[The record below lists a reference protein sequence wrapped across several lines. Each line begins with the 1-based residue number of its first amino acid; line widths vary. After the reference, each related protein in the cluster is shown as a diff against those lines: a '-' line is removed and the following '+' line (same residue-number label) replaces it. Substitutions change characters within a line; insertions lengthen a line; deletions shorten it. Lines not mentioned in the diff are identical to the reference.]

1 MKRIFSRIRFLPLTI
16 FAATLMLT
24 VKVGD
29 IWDGF
34 DGLINGTINI
44 AEAVAQTAEEG
55 AKPAAKDDGQP
66 ADGEKTAEGAVPA
79 ALKDEPQGQISKL
92 ITDDPTLLTQA
103 EIDLLQQLAE
113 RRQGNLDGFDGLI
126 NGTIQIAE
134 AVAQT
139 AEEGAKPAAKDDGQP
154 ADGEKTA
161 EEAVPAALK
170 DEPQGQ
176 ISKLITDDP
185 TLLTQAEI
193 DLLQQLAERRQVLE
207 SREQELE
214 IRTGLLAAAE
224 SRIDKKV
231 EELRVLRE
239 TISGLI
245 KTFDAQQDAKLL
257 SLVKIYE
264 SMKPKE
270 AARIF
275 EELEMD
281 TLLEVAERM
290 KERKLAPIMAKMD
303 PEKARDMTVELSRL
317 RQLPTVGQQAGG

>member
-24 VKVGD
+24 VKIGD

-34 DGLINGTINI
+34 DGLINGTIQVSEAI
-44 AEAVAQTAEEG
+44 AQPAEED
-55 AKPAAKDDGQP
+55 AKPAAKDGQP
-66 ADGEKTAEGAVPA
+66 AAGEKTAEQAVPA

-92 ITDDPTLLTQA
+92 ITNDPTLLT
-103 EIDLLQQLAE
+103 
-113 RRQGNLDGFDGLI
+113 
-126 NGTIQIAE
+126 
-134 AVAQT
+134 
-139 AEEGAKPAAKDDGQP
+139 P
-154 ADGEKTA
+154 
-161 EEAVPAALK
+161 
-170 DEPQGQ
+170 
-176 ISKLITDDP
+176 
-185 TLLTQAEI
+185 AEI

-207 SREQELE
+207 SREQEFEL
-214 IRTGLLAAAE
+214 RTGLLAAAE

-231 EELRVLRE
+231 EELKVLRE

-264 SMKPKE
+264 NMKPKE
-270 AARIF
+270 AAKIF
-275 EELEMD
+275 EELQMD

-290 KERKLAPIMAKMD
+290 KERKLAPIMAKMH

-317 RQLPTVGQQAGG
+317 RQLPPVGQQAGG

>member
-24 VKVGD
+24 VKIGD

-34 DGLINGTINI
+34 DGLINGTIQVSEAI
-44 AEAVAQTAEEG
+44 AQPAEED
-55 AKPAAKDDGQP
+55 AKPAAKDGQP
-66 ADGEKTAEGAVPA
+66 AAGEKTAEQAVPA

-92 ITDDPTLLTQA
+92 ITNDPTLLT
-103 EIDLLQQLAE
+103 
-113 RRQGNLDGFDGLI
+113 
-126 NGTIQIAE
+126 
-134 AVAQT
+134 
-139 AEEGAKPAAKDDGQP
+139 P
-154 ADGEKTA
+154 
-161 EEAVPAALK
+161 
-170 DEPQGQ
+170 
-176 ISKLITDDP
+176 
-185 TLLTQAEI
+185 AEI

-207 SREQELE
+207 SREQEFEL
-214 IRTGLLAAAE
+214 RTGLLAAAE

-231 EELRVLRE
+231 EELKVLRE

-264 SMKPKE
+264 NMKPKE
-270 AARIF
+270 AAKIF

-290 KERKLAPIMAKMD
+290 KERKLAPIMAKMH

>member
-24 VKVGD
+24 VKIGD

-34 DGLINGTINI
+34 DGLINGTIQVSEAI
-44 AEAVAQTAEEG
+44 AQPAEED
-55 AKPAAKDDGQP
+55 AKPAAKDGQP
-66 ADGEKTAEGAVPA
+66 TAGEKTAEQAVPA

-92 ITDDPTLLTQA
+92 ITNDPTLLT
-103 EIDLLQQLAE
+103 
-113 RRQGNLDGFDGLI
+113 
-126 NGTIQIAE
+126 
-134 AVAQT
+134 
-139 AEEGAKPAAKDDGQP
+139 P
-154 ADGEKTA
+154 
-161 EEAVPAALK
+161 
-170 DEPQGQ
+170 
-176 ISKLITDDP
+176 
-185 TLLTQAEI
+185 AEI

-207 SREQELE
+207 SREQEFEL
-214 IRTGLLAAAE
+214 RTGLLAAAE

-231 EELRVLRE
+231 EELKVLRE

-264 SMKPKE
+264 NMKPKE

-275 EELEMD
+275 EALEMD

-290 KERKLAPIMAKMD
+290 KERKLAPIMAKMH

>member
-1 MKRIFSRIRFLPLTI
+1 MKRIFSRIKFLPLTI

-24 VKVGD
+24 VKIGD

-34 DGLINGTINI
+34 DGHINGTIQVSEAI
-44 AEAVAQTAEEG
+44 AQPAEED
-55 AKPAAKDDGQP
+55 AKPAAKDGQP
-66 ADGEKTAEGAVPA
+66 AAGEKTAEQAVPA

-92 ITDDPTLLTQA
+92 ITNDPTLLT
-103 EIDLLQQLAE
+103 
-113 RRQGNLDGFDGLI
+113 
-126 NGTIQIAE
+126 
-134 AVAQT
+134 
-139 AEEGAKPAAKDDGQP
+139 P
-154 ADGEKTA
+154 
-161 EEAVPAALK
+161 
-170 DEPQGQ
+170 
-176 ISKLITDDP
+176 
-185 TLLTQAEI
+185 AEI

-207 SREQELE
+207 SREQEFE

-231 EELRVLRE
+231 EELKVLRE

-264 SMKPKE
+264 NMKPKE
-270 AARIF
+270 AAKIF

-290 KERKLAPIMAKMD
+290 KERKLAPIMAKMH

-317 RQLPTVGQQAGG
+317 RQLPPVGQQAGG

>member
-24 VKVGD
+24 VKIGD

-34 DGLINGTINI
+34 DGLINGTIQVSEAI
-44 AEAVAQTAEEG
+44 AQPAEED
-55 AKPAAKDDGQP
+55 AKPAAKDGQP
-66 ADGEKTAEGAVPA
+66 TAGEKTAEQAVPA

-92 ITDDPTLLTQA
+92 ITNDPTLLT
-103 EIDLLQQLAE
+103 
-113 RRQGNLDGFDGLI
+113 
-126 NGTIQIAE
+126 
-134 AVAQT
+134 
-139 AEEGAKPAAKDDGQP
+139 P
-154 ADGEKTA
+154 
-161 EEAVPAALK
+161 
-170 DEPQGQ
+170 
-176 ISKLITDDP
+176 
-185 TLLTQAEI
+185 AEI

-207 SREQELE
+207 SREQEFE

-231 EELRVLRE
+231 EELKVLRE

-264 SMKPKE
+264 NMKPKE
-270 AARIF
+270 VARIF
-275 EELEMD
+275 EALEMD

-317 RQLPTVGQQAGG
+317 RQLPPVGQQAGG

>member
-24 VKVGD
+24 VKIGD

-34 DGLINGTINI
+34 DGLINGTIQVSEAI
-44 AEAVAQTAEEG
+44 AQPAEED
-55 AKPAAKDDGQP
+55 AKPAAKDGQP
-66 ADGEKTAEGAVPA
+66 TAGEKTAEQAVPA

-92 ITDDPTLLTQA
+92 ITNDPTLLT
-103 EIDLLQQLAE
+103 
-113 RRQGNLDGFDGLI
+113 
-126 NGTIQIAE
+126 
-134 AVAQT
+134 
-139 AEEGAKPAAKDDGQP
+139 P
-154 ADGEKTA
+154 
-161 EEAVPAALK
+161 
-170 DEPQGQ
+170 
-176 ISKLITDDP
+176 
-185 TLLTQAEI
+185 AEI

-207 SREQELE
+207 SREQEFEL
-214 IRTGLLAAAE
+214 RTGLLAAAE

-231 EELRVLRE
+231 EELKVLRE

-264 SMKPKE
+264 NMKPKE
-270 AARIF
+270 AAKIF
-275 EELEMD
+275 EELDMD

-290 KERKLAPIMAKMD
+290 KERKLAPIMAKMH

>member
-1 MKRIFSRIRFLPLTI
+1 MKRIFSKIRFLPLTI

-24 VKVGD
+24 VKIGD

-34 DGLINGTINI
+34 DGLINGTIHI

-92 ITDDPTLLTQA
+92 IT
-103 EIDLLQQLAE
+103 
-113 RRQGNLDGFDGLI
+113 N
-126 NGTIQIAE
+126 
-134 AVAQT
+134 
-139 AEEGAKPAAKDDGQP
+139 
-154 ADGEKTA
+154 
-161 EEAVPAALK
+161 
-170 DEPQGQ
+170 
-176 ISKLITDDP
+176 DP

-207 SREQELE
+207 SREQDLE

-264 SMKPKE
+264 SMKPKD

>member
-24 VKVGD
+24 VKIGD

-34 DGLINGTINI
+34 DGLINGTIQVSEAI
-44 AEAVAQTAEEG
+44 AQPAEED
-55 AKPAAKDDGQP
+55 AKPAAKDGQP
-66 ADGEKTAEGAVPA
+66 AAGEKTAEQAVPA

-92 ITDDPTLLTQA
+92 ITNDPTLLT
-103 EIDLLQQLAE
+103 
-113 RRQGNLDGFDGLI
+113 
-126 NGTIQIAE
+126 
-134 AVAQT
+134 
-139 AEEGAKPAAKDDGQP
+139 P
-154 ADGEKTA
+154 
-161 EEAVPAALK
+161 
-170 DEPQGQ
+170 
-176 ISKLITDDP
+176 
-185 TLLTQAEI
+185 AEI

-207 SREQELE
+207 SREQEFE

-231 EELRVLRE
+231 EELKVLRE

-264 SMKPKE
+264 NMKPKE

-275 EELEMD
+275 EALEMD

>member
-24 VKVGD
+24 VKIGD

-34 DGLINGTINI
+34 DGHINGTIQVSEAI
-44 AEAVAQTAEEG
+44 AQPAEED
-55 AKPAAKDDGQP
+55 AKPAAKDGQP
-66 ADGEKTAEGAVPA
+66 AAGEKTAEQAVPA

-92 ITDDPTLLTQA
+92 ITNDPTLLT
-103 EIDLLQQLAE
+103 
-113 RRQGNLDGFDGLI
+113 
-126 NGTIQIAE
+126 
-134 AVAQT
+134 
-139 AEEGAKPAAKDDGQP
+139 P
-154 ADGEKTA
+154 
-161 EEAVPAALK
+161 
-170 DEPQGQ
+170 
-176 ISKLITDDP
+176 
-185 TLLTQAEI
+185 AEI

-207 SREQELE
+207 SREQEFE

-231 EELRVLRE
+231 EELKVLRE

-264 SMKPKE
+264 NMKPKE
-270 AARIF
+270 AAKIF

-290 KERKLAPIMAKMD
+290 KERKLAPIMAKMH

>member
-1 MKRIFSRIRFLPLTI
+1 MKRIFSRIKFLPLTI

-24 VKVGD
+24 VKIGD

-34 DGLINGTINI
+34 DGHINGTIQVSEAI
-44 AEAVAQTAEEG
+44 AQPAEED
-55 AKPAAKDDGQP
+55 AKPAAKDGQP
-66 ADGEKTAEGAVPA
+66 SAGEKTAEQAAPA

-92 ITDDPTLLTQA
+92 ITNDPTLLT
-103 EIDLLQQLAE
+103 
-113 RRQGNLDGFDGLI
+113 
-126 NGTIQIAE
+126 
-134 AVAQT
+134 
-139 AEEGAKPAAKDDGQP
+139 P
-154 ADGEKTA
+154 
-161 EEAVPAALK
+161 
-170 DEPQGQ
+170 
-176 ISKLITDDP
+176 
-185 TLLTQAEI
+185 AEI

-207 SREQELE
+207 SREQEFEL
-214 IRTGLLAAAE
+214 RTGLLAAAE

-231 EELRVLRE
+231 EELKVLRE

-264 SMKPKE
+264 NMKPKE
-270 AARIF
+270 AAKIF

-290 KERKLAPIMAKMD
+290 KERKLAPIMAKMH

>member
-24 VKVGD
+24 VKIGD

-34 DGLINGTINI
+34 DGLINGTIQVSEAI
-44 AEAVAQTAEEG
+44 AQPAEED
-55 AKPAAKDDGQP
+55 AKPAAKDGQP
-66 ADGEKTAEGAVPA
+66 AAGEKTAEQAVPA

-92 ITDDPTLLTQA
+92 ITNDPTLLT
-103 EIDLLQQLAE
+103 
-113 RRQGNLDGFDGLI
+113 
-126 NGTIQIAE
+126 
-134 AVAQT
+134 
-139 AEEGAKPAAKDDGQP
+139 P
-154 ADGEKTA
+154 
-161 EEAVPAALK
+161 
-170 DEPQGQ
+170 
-176 ISKLITDDP
+176 
-185 TLLTQAEI
+185 AEI

-207 SREQELE
+207 SREQEFEL
-214 IRTGLLAAAE
+214 RTGLLAAAE

-231 EELRVLRE
+231 EELKVLRE

-264 SMKPKE
+264 NMKPKE

-275 EELEMD
+275 EALEMD

-317 RQLPTVGQQAGG
+317 RRLPPVGQQAGG

>member
-1 MKRIFSRIRFLPLTI
+1 MKRIFSRIKFLPLTI

-24 VKVGD
+24 VKIGD

-34 DGLINGTINI
+34 DGHINGTIQVSEAI
-44 AEAVAQTAEEG
+44 AQPAEED
-55 AKPAAKDDGQP
+55 AKPAAKDGQP
-66 ADGEKTAEGAVPA
+66 AAGEKTAEQAVPA

-92 ITDDPTLLTQA
+92 ITNDPTLLT
-103 EIDLLQQLAE
+103 
-113 RRQGNLDGFDGLI
+113 
-126 NGTIQIAE
+126 
-134 AVAQT
+134 
-139 AEEGAKPAAKDDGQP
+139 P
-154 ADGEKTA
+154 
-161 EEAVPAALK
+161 
-170 DEPQGQ
+170 
-176 ISKLITDDP
+176 
-185 TLLTQAEI
+185 AEI

-207 SREQELE
+207 SREQEFEL
-214 IRTGLLAAAE
+214 RTGLLAAAE

-231 EELRVLRE
+231 EELKVLRE

-264 SMKPKE
+264 NMKPKE

-275 EELEMD
+275 EALEMD

-290 KERKLAPIMAKMD
+290 KERKLAPIMAKMH

>member
-24 VKVGD
+24 VKIGD

-34 DGLINGTINI
+34 DGHINGTIQVSEAI
-44 AEAVAQTAEEG
+44 AQPAEED
-55 AKPAAKDDGQP
+55 AKPAAKDGQP
-66 ADGEKTAEGAVPA
+66 AAGEKTAEQAVPA

-92 ITDDPTLLTQA
+92 ITNDPTLLT
-103 EIDLLQQLAE
+103 
-113 RRQGNLDGFDGLI
+113 
-126 NGTIQIAE
+126 
-134 AVAQT
+134 
-139 AEEGAKPAAKDDGQP
+139 P
-154 ADGEKTA
+154 
-161 EEAVPAALK
+161 
-170 DEPQGQ
+170 
-176 ISKLITDDP
+176 
-185 TLLTQAEI
+185 AEI

-207 SREQELE
+207 SREQEFEL
-214 IRTGLLAAAE
+214 RTGLLAAAE

-231 EELRVLRE
+231 EELKVLRE

-264 SMKPKE
+264 NMKPKE
-270 AARIF
+270 AAKIF
-275 EELEMD
+275 EELQMD

-290 KERKLAPIMAKMD
+290 KERKLAPIMAKMH

-317 RQLPTVGQQAGG
+317 RQLPPVGQQAGG

>member
-1 MKRIFSRIRFLPLTI
+1 MKRIFSRIKFLPLTI

-24 VKVGD
+24 VKIGD

-34 DGLINGTINI
+34 DGLINGTIQVSEAI
-44 AEAVAQTAEEG
+44 AQPAEED
-55 AKPAAKDDGQP
+55 AKPAAKDGQP
-66 ADGEKTAEGAVPA
+66 TAGEKTAEQAVPA

-92 ITDDPTLLTQA
+92 ITNDPTLLT
-103 EIDLLQQLAE
+103 
-113 RRQGNLDGFDGLI
+113 
-126 NGTIQIAE
+126 
-134 AVAQT
+134 
-139 AEEGAKPAAKDDGQP
+139 P
-154 ADGEKTA
+154 
-161 EEAVPAALK
+161 
-170 DEPQGQ
+170 
-176 ISKLITDDP
+176 
-185 TLLTQAEI
+185 AEI

-207 SREQELE
+207 SREQEFEL
-214 IRTGLLAAAE
+214 RTGLLAAAE

-231 EELRVLRE
+231 EELKVLRE

-264 SMKPKE
+264 NMKPKE

-275 EELEMD
+275 EALEMD

-290 KERKLAPIMAKMD
+290 KERKLAPIMAKMH

>member
-24 VKVGD
+24 IKIGD

-34 DGLINGTINI
+34 DGLINGTIQVSEAI
-44 AEAVAQTAEEG
+44 AQPAEED
-55 AKPAAKDDGQP
+55 AKPAAKDGQP
-66 ADGEKTAEGAVPA
+66 AAGEKTAEQAVPA

-92 ITDDPTLLTQA
+92 ITNDPTLLT
-103 EIDLLQQLAE
+103 
-113 RRQGNLDGFDGLI
+113 
-126 NGTIQIAE
+126 
-134 AVAQT
+134 
-139 AEEGAKPAAKDDGQP
+139 P
-154 ADGEKTA
+154 
-161 EEAVPAALK
+161 
-170 DEPQGQ
+170 
-176 ISKLITDDP
+176 
-185 TLLTQAEI
+185 AEI

-207 SREQELE
+207 SREQEFEL
-214 IRTGLLAAAE
+214 RTGLLAAAE

-231 EELRVLRE
+231 EELKVLRE

-264 SMKPKE
+264 NMKPKE

-275 EELEMD
+275 EALEMD

-317 RQLPTVGQQAGG
+317 RRLPPVGQQAGG

>member
-24 VKVGD
+24 VKIGD

-34 DGLINGTINI
+34 DGLINGTIQVSEAI
-44 AEAVAQTAEEG
+44 AQPAEED
-55 AKPAAKDDGQP
+55 AKPAAKDGQP
-66 ADGEKTAEGAVPA
+66 AAGEKTAEQAVPA

-92 ITDDPTLLTQA
+92 ITNDPTLLT
-103 EIDLLQQLAE
+103 
-113 RRQGNLDGFDGLI
+113 
-126 NGTIQIAE
+126 
-134 AVAQT
+134 
-139 AEEGAKPAAKDDGQP
+139 P
-154 ADGEKTA
+154 
-161 EEAVPAALK
+161 
-170 DEPQGQ
+170 
-176 ISKLITDDP
+176 
-185 TLLTQAEI
+185 AEI

-207 SREQELE
+207 SREQEFE

-231 EELRVLRE
+231 EELKVLRE

-264 SMKPKE
+264 NMKPKE
-270 AARIF
+270 AAKIF
-275 EELEMD
+275 EELDID

-317 RQLPTVGQQAGG
+317 RRLPPVGQQAGG

>member
-24 VKVGD
+24 VKIGD

-34 DGLINGTINI
+34 DGHINGTIQVSEAI
-44 AEAVAQTAEEG
+44 AQPAEED
-55 AKPAAKDDGQP
+55 AKPAAKDGQP
-66 ADGEKTAEGAVPA
+66 AAGEKTAEQAVPA

-92 ITDDPTLLTQA
+92 ITNDPTLLT
-103 EIDLLQQLAE
+103 
-113 RRQGNLDGFDGLI
+113 
-126 NGTIQIAE
+126 
-134 AVAQT
+134 
-139 AEEGAKPAAKDDGQP
+139 P
-154 ADGEKTA
+154 
-161 EEAVPAALK
+161 
-170 DEPQGQ
+170 
-176 ISKLITDDP
+176 
-185 TLLTQAEI
+185 AEI

-207 SREQELE
+207 SREQEFE

-231 EELRVLRE
+231 EELKVLRE

-264 SMKPKE
+264 NMKPKE
-270 AARIF
+270 AAKIF
-275 EELEMD
+275 EELQMD

-290 KERKLAPIMAKMD
+290 KERKLAPIMAKMH

-317 RQLPTVGQQAGG
+317 RQLPPVGQQAGG

>member
-24 VKVGD
+24 VKIGD

-34 DGLINGTINI
+34 DGHINGTIQVSEAI
-44 AEAVAQTAEEG
+44 AQPAEED
-55 AKPAAKDDGQP
+55 AKPAAKDGQP
-66 ADGEKTAEGAVPA
+66 AAGEKTAEQAVPA

-92 ITDDPTLLTQA
+92 ITNDPTLLT
-103 EIDLLQQLAE
+103 
-113 RRQGNLDGFDGLI
+113 
-126 NGTIQIAE
+126 
-134 AVAQT
+134 
-139 AEEGAKPAAKDDGQP
+139 P
-154 ADGEKTA
+154 
-161 EEAVPAALK
+161 
-170 DEPQGQ
+170 
-176 ISKLITDDP
+176 
-185 TLLTQAEI
+185 AEI

-207 SREQELE
+207 SREQEFE

-231 EELRVLRE
+231 EELKVLRE

-264 SMKPKE
+264 NMKPKE
-270 AARIF
+270 AAKIF
-275 EELEMD
+275 EALEMD

-290 KERKLAPIMAKMD
+290 KERKLAPIMAKMH

-317 RQLPTVGQQAGG
+317 RQLPPVGQQAGG

>member
-1 MKRIFSRIRFLPLTI
+1 MTMKRIFSRIRFLPLTI

-24 VKVGD
+24 VKIGD

-34 DGLINGTINI
+34 DGHINGTIQVSEAI
-44 AEAVAQTAEEG
+44 AQPAEED
-55 AKPAAKDDGQP
+55 AKPAAKDGQP
-66 ADGEKTAEGAVPA
+66 AAGEKTAEQAVPA

-92 ITDDPTLLTQA
+92 ITNDPTLLT
-103 EIDLLQQLAE
+103 
-113 RRQGNLDGFDGLI
+113 
-126 NGTIQIAE
+126 
-134 AVAQT
+134 
-139 AEEGAKPAAKDDGQP
+139 P
-154 ADGEKTA
+154 
-161 EEAVPAALK
+161 
-170 DEPQGQ
+170 
-176 ISKLITDDP
+176 
-185 TLLTQAEI
+185 AEI

-207 SREQELE
+207 SREQEFEL
-214 IRTGLLAAAE
+214 RTGLLAAAE

-231 EELRVLRE
+231 EELKVLRE

-264 SMKPKE
+264 NMKPKE
-270 AARIF
+270 AAKIF

-290 KERKLAPIMAKMD
+290 KERKLAPIMAKMH

>member
-24 VKVGD
+24 VKIGD

-34 DGLINGTINI
+34 DGHINGTIQVSEAI
-44 AEAVAQTAEEG
+44 AQPAEED
-55 AKPAAKDDGQP
+55 AKPAAKDGQP
-66 ADGEKTAEGAVPA
+66 AAGEKTAEQAVPA

-92 ITDDPTLLTQA
+92 ITNDPTLLT
-103 EIDLLQQLAE
+103 
-113 RRQGNLDGFDGLI
+113 
-126 NGTIQIAE
+126 
-134 AVAQT
+134 
-139 AEEGAKPAAKDDGQP
+139 P
-154 ADGEKTA
+154 
-161 EEAVPAALK
+161 
-170 DEPQGQ
+170 
-176 ISKLITDDP
+176 
-185 TLLTQAEI
+185 AEI

-207 SREQELE
+207 SREQEFEL
-214 IRTGLLAAAE
+214 RTGLLAAAE

-231 EELRVLRE
+231 EELKVLRE

-264 SMKPKE
+264 NMKPKE
-270 AARIF
+270 AAKIF
-275 EELEMD
+275 EELQMD

-290 KERKLAPIMAKMD
+290 KERKLAPIMAKMH